1 LRAWTIDVAGVEEL
15 GEPIIGAVEGAA
27 DKRRDVGGSQEAMS
41 RQVAHDNNVIIGQAE
56 CRRLRRTAEPR
67 PADRRDKR
75 LCFHADIIPRR
86 NNGRPEATDRENAT
100 AKPGHVATGRGKSGQ
115 VGTAN
120 LKRGTIAD
128 LL

>member
-1 LRAWTIDVAGVEEL
+1 MEEL

-100 AKPGHVATGRGKSGQ
+100 AKSGQ
-115 VGTAN
+115 AGTPN